1 MHLDE
6 DDKDEENYV
15 GIDYQDYDEKQKQ
28 EWANPSYTGKNET
41 VANNPGK
48 KSLLGII
55 YEKEQ
60 YHPQTELKL
69 NEKKIKEKFEIRKN
83 SISGNST
90 KDLKNGILKKKTSR
104 CVDEIPKKKPKAK
117 SDMDLTYKNKTE
129 INREVNHT
137 VYDKF
142 NLEPFYNDLFEEKPP
157 SGDLFDAMNNDD
169 PNAEVNQIKPEYKS
183 QINPSL
189 PESLNMIISSN
200 F

>member
-6 DDKDEENYV
+6 DDDKDEDNYL

-28 EWANPSYTGKNET
+28 ERINPSYKGRNET

-48 KSLLGII
+48 NSLLGII

-60 YHPQTELKL
+60 YHPQTELKPK
-69 NEKKIKEKFEIRKN
+69 EKKIKEIRKN

-90 KDLKNGILKKKTSR
+90 KDLKSGVLKKKTSR
-104 CVDEIPKKKPKAK
+104 YVDEIPKKKQKTK
-117 SDMDLTYKNKTE
+117 SDMDLTLKNKTE
-129 INREVNHT
+129 INREVKNEI
-137 VYDKF
+137 YDKF
-142 NLEPFYNDLFEEKPP
+142 NQEAFYNDFYEEKVP
-157 SGDLFDAMNNDD
+157 SGDLFDFMNNDD
-169 PNAEVNQIKPEYKS
+169 PNAEVNKIKPEYKS

-189 PESLNMIISSN
+189 PETFDMKISSN